1 MSWDAY
7 FDETPPKEYRF
18 LGFYKYRQEKDD
30 FAFSFQKE
38 ANRLRKS
45 LDLLVKNESK
55 EVMDNA
61 TRLMQNFEASFIS
74 LSFLFLLIGS
84 MKDSQ

>member
-1 MSWDAY
+1 MSWDSY

-30 FAFSFQKE
+30 FTFSFQKE

-45 LDLLVKNESK
+45 LDLLVKNEQY
-55 EVMDNA
+55 E
-61 TRLMQNFEASFIS
+61 RLPVVLRKGKTHTTTVGILRVTHLMV
-74 LSFLFLLIGS
+74 LRV
-84 MKDSQ
+84 